1 MDQTRLSV
9 PKSRINLAAEDKE
22 MRLYRR
28 YWEGEYKSSFHSPD
42 SKKKLFRLLYF
53 DSNIF
58 FRGCFVFFFWIFVI
72 RITSLILLDGF

>member
-28 YWEGEYKSSFHSPD
+28 YWEGEYKSSFHAPD
-42 SKKKLFRLLYF
+42 SKK
-53 DSNIF
+53 S
-58 FRGCFVFFFWIFVI
+58 
-72 RITSLILLDGF
+72 S